1 MMRKFEELVYWWDH
15 EVVICCSVDNSRD
28 DYFISKSNNLNYFLK
43 ISSFPSSSIRYCFS
57 LFSTH
62 QIWYEIIRMD
72 MKTKFHMY
80 FLMSMTLILLLIK
93 FNIEPNNHELLKPIW
108 KHEGK
113 NSWSSHVVQC
123 KKTWLNHV
131 TQLHLD

>member
-1 MMRKFEELVYWWDH
+1 MRKFEELVYWWDH

-43 ISSFPSSSIRYCFS
+43 ISSFPSSCIRYCFS

-62 QIWYEIIRMD
+62 QNRYEIIRMD

-80 FLMSMTLILLLIK
+80 F
-93 FNIEPNNHELLKPIW
+93 FNVHDTYITSNQI
-108 KHEGK
+108 
-113 NSWSSHVVQC
+113 
-123 KKTWLNHV
+123 
-131 TQLHLD
+131 